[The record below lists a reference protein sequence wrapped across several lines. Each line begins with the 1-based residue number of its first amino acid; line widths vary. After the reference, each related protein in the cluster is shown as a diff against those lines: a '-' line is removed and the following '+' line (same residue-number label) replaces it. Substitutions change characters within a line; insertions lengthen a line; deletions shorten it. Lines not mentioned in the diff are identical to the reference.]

1 MNVLDASTAA
11 GTVCPIHR
19 GAARPAEGASDAPR
33 PAAVDLPRI
42 ARAVREI
49 LIAIGEDPDREGLL
63 DTPAR
68 VARAYRDLTAGLHED
83 AGRHLAVVFSEGAG
97 DLVMVRDIEVHSLCE
112 HHLLPFRGRAHVAYL
127 PQPGRVVGLSKL
139 ARTVDVFARRLQ
151 VQERMTQEIA
161 DAIAGHLDAR
171 AVTVMVEAEHMCMQ
185 MRGAQQRGAVMTTV
199 AHRGLYAHDLE
210 ERRDV
215 LALLRGQ

>member
-1 MNVLDASTAA
+1 MNVLDASVAA

-19 GAARPAEGASDAPR
+19 GAPARADEAGSDDAP
-33 PAAVDLPRI
+33 AVDLPRI

-68 VARAYRDLTAGLHED
+68 VARAYRDLTAGLRDD
-83 AGRHLAVVFSEGAG
+83 AARHLAVVFSEGAG
-97 DLVMVRDIEVHSLCE
+97 DLVVVRDIEVHSLCE

-127 PQPGRVVGLSKL
+127 PQPGRVVGLSKV

-161 DAIAGHLDAR
+161 DAIAHHLDAR

-215 LALLRGQ
+215 VALLRGK